1 MSDLHL
7 GFIVDGNRRWAK
19 ERKLPPS
26 SGHYHGYQKVEKTI
40 DWLASHHI
48 KYATFYL
55 FSTENWGRAPK
66 EVTYIM
72 DLLNRKLDRL
82 VKKLQRLD
90 YKCVI
95 LGHPKPVDPALWQ
108 RLKKA
113 EVATADGQSGTVSI
127 CFNYGGQQELADAA
141 TALISAGHTGEVT
154 VADLNTHIYHP
165 EIPPVDMIVRTSGE
179 QRISGFM
186 LWRAAY
192 AEFLF
197 LDKYFPEITE
207 EDIDYILDKY
217 HSRHRRYG
225 K

>member
-19 ERKLPPS
+19 EHKLPTS

-40 DWLASHHI
+40 DWLAARNI
-48 KYATFYL
+48 KYMTFYL

-66 EVTYIM
+66 EISYLM
-72 DLLNRKLDRL
+72 NLLDRKLDHL
-82 VKKLQRLD
+82 VKKLKKLD
-90 YKCVI
+90 LKCVI
-95 LGHPKPVDPALWQ
+95 LGRSKPVDPALWQ

-113 EVATADGQSGTVSI
+113 EAATADGQSGTVSI

-141 TALISAGHTGEVT
+141 TALIATGHQGTVT
-154 VADLNTHIYHP
+154 IEDLDSHIYHP
-165 EIPPVDMIVRTSGE
+165 EIPPVDMIIRTSGE

-192 AEFLF
+192 SEFLF
-197 LDKYFPEITE
+197 LDKFFPEITE
-207 EDIDYILDKY
+207 SDIDDIINTY
-217 HSRHRRYG
+217 HSRNRRYG